1 MPTSPPP
8 QPTALAGDN
17 VVGELLAEFTGP
29 IRGFQAFSRA
39 SYRGH
44 EEWRTT
50 VFRELQQLEGDGL
63 LVIRQ
68 LVPCSRH
75 GKCQGQPVAAGCEL
89 TREGRRL
96 RDQSAARARHS

>member
-1 MPTSPPP
+1 MPPSPPP
-8 QPTALAGDN
+8 SPTVLAGHK
-17 VVGELLAEFTGP
+17 VERELLAEFTGP

-39 SYRGH
+39 SFRAH

-68 LVPCSRH
+68 LVPCDRH

-96 RDQSAARARHS
+96 RDQSAARADHT